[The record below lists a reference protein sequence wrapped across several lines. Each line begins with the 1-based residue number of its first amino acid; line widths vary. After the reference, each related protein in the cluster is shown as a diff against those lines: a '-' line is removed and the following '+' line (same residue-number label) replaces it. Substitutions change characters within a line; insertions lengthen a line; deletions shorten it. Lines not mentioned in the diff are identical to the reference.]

1 MANDGNREHS
11 SGLTFGD
18 FAEANEPFGLFA
30 AWMEEA
36 KKSESRDPDAMA
48 LATVDQDGLPNVRMV
63 LLKQWGPGGFVFYT
77 NSESTKGHEL
87 AGQPKAALALYWKS
101 LSRQVRIRGDV
112 DRVSDAESDA
122 YFTSRPRGAQI
133 GAWASQ
139 QSRPL
144 KTRSDLEAAAAS
156 YSEKYADAPVPRPSY
171 WIGYR
176 IVPLEIE
183 FWAEQSF
190 RLHDRI
196 VFSRSR
202 PGAPWQR
209 TRLYP

>member
-18 FAEANEPFGLFA
+18 FAEASEPFGPFA

-36 KKSESRDPDAMA
+36 KKSESRDPDAIA

-63 LLKQWGPGGFVFYT
+63 LLKQWGPSGFVFYT
-77 NSESTKGHEL
+77 NSESTKGQEL
-87 AGQPKAALALYWKS
+87 ADQPKAALVLYWKS
-101 LSRQVRIRGDV
+101 LSRQVRIRGV
-112 DRVSDAESDA
+112 VERVSDAESDA
-122 YFTSRPRGAQI
+122 YFSSRPRGAQI

-144 KTRSDLEAAAAS
+144 KTRADLEAAAAS
-156 YSEKYADAPVPRPSY
+156 YSGKYADAPVPRPPQ
-171 WIGYR
+171 WIGYL

-183 FWAEQSF
+183 FWAEQPF

-196 VFSRSR
+196 VFSRSS

>member
-18 FAEANEPFGLFA
+18 FAEASEPFGPFA

-36 KKSESRDPDAMA
+36 KKSESRDPDAIA

-63 LLKQWGPGGFVFYT
+63 LLKQWGPSGFVFYT
-77 NSESTKGHEL
+77 NSESTKGQEL
-87 AGQPKAALALYWKS
+87 ADQPKAALVLYWKS
-101 LSRQVRIRGDV
+101 LSRQVRIRGAV
-112 DRVSDAESDA
+112 ERVSDAESDA
-122 YFTSRPRGAQI
+122 YFTSRPHGAQI
-133 GAWASQ
+133 GAWASR

-144 KTRSDLEAAAAS
+144 TTRSELEAAVAS
-156 YSEKYADAPVPRPSY
+156 YGVKYADVLVPRPSY

-183 FWAEQSF
+183 FWAEQPF

-196 VFSRSR
+196 VFSRAR